1 MSPVFLQSE
10 RRDVERFFR
19 RHPDAASAP
28 PPNPDLAVGTDT
40 LPAIKHI
47 VILMMENHSYDNYF
61 GMLRDHGDGFRLD
74 AQGAP
79 TAAAGAADGSAVTA
93 HHFSQTTQGL
103 GVPTQSWH
111 ASQIQFNGGAN
122 DGFVRSIEE
131 TVPKGDPTTA
141 MGYWTEADLPFYYG
155 LARTFPLADRWFGS
169 CLGPTFPNRRFLIA
183 GTANGLIDDLPVGMA
198 DYPATGTIFDV
209 LSRHGISW
217 TNYHSTPAAGHVF
230 KRVLGK
236 PVLSAARWIAMNTL
250 KWFLPLIHVLQANV
264 QFTADLYPMGLA
276 RFVCHLASTEQFF
289 RDVDAGTLPPV
300 AIIDPDFGAY
310 SEENPGDVQH
320 GEGFAAEVIS
330 RVMRGPGWANTV
342 LIWFYDEHGGYYD
355 HVPPPEA
362 VAPDDVIGR
371 SLLQLPG
378 WFRALARPLLR
389 SSIEQLEAIDNGPR
403 TFDRLGF
410 RVPAVVVS
418 PYARPGFVS
427 HTTYDHTSILKLIE
441 VKWNLPPLTSRD
453 AAAVAPLD
461 MLDLDGPPAFLTP
474 PDLPAPAQ
482 PWGTWTPS

>member
-1 MSPVFLQSE
+1 MWLQAE
-10 RRDVERFFR
+10 LRGIDRFFR

-28 PPNPDLAVGTDT
+28 PPNPDLPIGTDT
-40 LPAIKHI
+40 LPDIKHI

-61 GMLRDHGDGFRLD
+61 GMLANHGDGFSLD
-74 AQGAP
+74 AQGQP
-79 TAAAGAADGSAVTA
+79 TAAERKADGTAVPA
-93 HHFSQTTQGL
+93 FHFPQTTQTH

-111 ASQIQFNGGAN
+111 ASQIQYNGGAN
-122 DGFVRSIEE
+122 DGFVRSIEQ
-131 TVPKGDPTTA
+131 TVKKGDPTVA

-155 LARTFPLADRWFGS
+155 LVRTFPMADRWFGS

-198 DYPATGTIFDV
+198 DYPETGTIFDV
-209 LSRHGISW
+209 LSRQGITW
-217 TNYHSTPAAGHVF
+217 ANYHSTPAVRSVF

-236 PVLSAARWIAMNTL
+236 PVLNAARWIAVNTL
-250 KWFLPLIHVLQANV
+250 KWFPPLLHVLQDNL

-276 RFVCHLASTEQFF
+276 RFACHLRSSDDFF
-289 RDVDAGTLPPV
+289 KHADAGTLPQV

-320 GEGFAAEVIS
+320 GEGFAAEVIN
-330 RVMRGPGWANTV
+330 RVMHGKGWPNTV

-355 HVPPPEA
+355 HVPPPAA
-362 VAPDDVIGR
+362 VPPDDVIGS

-378 WFRALARPLLR
+378 WFRALARPFLR

-403 TFDRLGF
+403 AYDRLGF
-410 RVPAVVVS
+410 RVPAAIVS
-418 PYARPGFVS
+418 PFARPGFVS

-441 VKWNLPPLTSRD
+441 TKWNLPPLTRRD

-461 MLDLDGPPAFLTP
+461 MLDLEGEPAFLNP
-474 PDLPAPAQ
+474 PVLPAPAK
-482 PWGTWTPS
+482 PWGSWTPS